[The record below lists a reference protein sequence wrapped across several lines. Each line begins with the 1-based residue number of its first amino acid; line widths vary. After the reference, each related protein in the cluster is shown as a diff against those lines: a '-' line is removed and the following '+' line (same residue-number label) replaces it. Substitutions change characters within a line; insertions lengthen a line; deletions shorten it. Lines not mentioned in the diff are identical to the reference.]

1 MGASFMTSL
10 HDSELTRATEILVRQ
25 LARIKPS
32 DHVLV
37 YTDNE
42 SEWRVAETTALAVH
56 KAGAKVALMQYPAPK
71 GVGENADRDL
81 PEPLAAAMRNCD
93 VIIEFSKK
101 YLLYSTPWQLAM
113 QGKRA
118 RYLCLSGM
126 TSEMIARCIG
136 GIDVDALV
144 EFQSKI
150 AELTRSAK
158 RMKITTPAGSG
169 IEFENDPKR
178 PVFTEGVV
186 ADKPGD
192 YMLIGQVDW
201 APIEESIEGTIVF
214 DGSVWPPDDIGL
226 IADPI
231 RLKVH
236 EGKVVSIDGGRE
248 AETFARWLDS
258 FNDPAMRNV
267 AHIAYGCNPG
277 ARLSGLIVEDERVWG
292 AVEWGLGYQ
301 GEGFLGRA
309 GPAKTHTDGICLNA
323 SIWMDGQQISSEGTY
338 LHSELAALG
347 KRAAR
352 T

>member
-1 MGASFMTSL
+1 MVSTLDFEVGK
-10 HDSELTRATEILVRQ
+10 ATETLVRE
-25 LARIKPS
+25 LARIKPG

-37 YTDNE
+37 YTDSE
-42 SEWRVAETTALAVH
+42 AEWRVAEATAMAVH
-56 KAGAKVALMQYPAPK
+56 NAGAKVALMRYPAPV
-71 GVGENADRDL
+71 GVAENADRDL

-126 TSEMIARCIG
+126 TSEMIVRCIG
-136 GIDVDALV
+136 RIDVDALV
-144 EFQSKI
+144 EFENKI
-150 AELTRSAK
+150 AELTRNAK
-158 RMKITTPAGSG
+158 RMKITTPAGSD

-178 PVFTEGVV
+178 PVFTEGIV

-201 APIEESIEGTIVF
+201 APVEESIEGTIVF
-214 DGSVWPPDDIGL
+214 DGSVWPPDDVGL
-226 IADPI
+226 IVEPI
-231 RLKVH
+231 RLKVQK
-236 EGKVVSIDGGRE
+236 GKVVSINGGRQ
-248 AETFARWLDS
+248 ARNFVRWLDG
-258 FNDPAMRNV
+258 FNDPNMRNI

-277 ARLSGLIVEDERVWG
+277 ARLSGMIVEDERVWG

-309 GPAKTHTDGICLNA
+309 GPAKTHTDGISLNA

-338 LHSELAALG
+338 IHPELAALG

-352 T
+352 A

>member
-1 MGASFMTSL
+1 MTSL
-10 HDSELTRATEILVRQ
+10 RDSELTRATEILVRQ
-25 LARIKPS
+25 LASIKPS

-37 YTDNE
+37 YTDSE
-42 SEWRVAETTALAVH
+42 SEWRVAETTAMEVH

-136 GIDVDALV
+136 GINVDALV

-150 AELTRSAK
+150 AELTRTAK
-158 RMKITTPAGSG
+158 RMKITTPAGSDLR
-169 IEFENDPKR
+169 FKNDPKR

-186 ADKPGD
+186 SDKPGD

-214 DGSVWPPDDIGL
+214 DGSVWPPDEIGL

-231 RLKVH
+231 RMKVQK
-236 EGKVVSIDGGRE
+236 GKVVSIDGGRE
-248 AETFARWLDS
+248 ARSLETWLDS

-277 ARLSGLIVEDERVWG
+277 AKLSGLIVEDERVWG

-323 SIWMDGQQISSEGTY
+323 SIWMDGQQISSEGIY
-338 LHSELAALG
+338 IHPELAALG